1 MKEIVKNILPWLACL
16 LLDIVV
22 FGGFWLWGYLCGR
35 KSIKASGDA
44 EVRVVSVKD
53 AAPKAAGETVVGTVQ
68 VPLVVY
74 GGGKVKAEGKG
85 DVRRSERIV
94 ADTVYLPDTAL
105 ERKEWA
111 TIPITQKTYAD
122 SNYTAWVSGYMPRL
136 DSIEVRRREMV
147 RTQTVTKRNRF
158 NFGIVGGYGYGFL
171 SHRAEPFVGV
181 GVTWNVFK

>member
-1 MKEIVKNILPWLACL
+1 MKEIVKNILPWLAFL

-35 KSIKASGDA
+35 KSAKASCGA
-44 EVRVVSVKD
+44 ETRVITVKD
-53 AAPKAAGETVVGTVQ
+53 AEPKAAKETVVGTVQ

-74 GGGKVKAEGKG
+74 GGGKDKVNGKG
-85 DVRRSERIV
+85 NASRSERIA

-105 ERKEWA
+105 KRREWA
-111 TIPITQKTYAD
+111 TIPITQKQYAD
-122 SNYTAWVSGYMPRL
+122 SNYTAWVSGFHARL
-136 DSIEVRRREMV
+136 DSIEVYRRETV
-147 RTQTVTKRNRF
+147 RTQTVTKRSRF